1 MSTQIIALKDRTDLP
16 ESSRILAW
24 RLFAFEL
31 RHRGLGGSML
41 SDGRRTSHLEFDA
54 DFHHLRAGN
63 LEIGARPLRVVMH
76 EGEQLLAPA
85 RHAGPASGSDDRLVP
100 SVVRH
105 VARVALSDLAARH
118 CELEPLGHIRLLH
131 KPEPQL

>member
-1 MSTQIIALKDRTDLP
+1 MTALKPRTKSL
-16 ESSRILAW
+16 SRPQG
-24 RLFAFEL
+24 
-31 RHRGLGGSML
+31 HRGSRDTAFRGFVGCRGSGGIVLGGSKT
-41 SDGRRTSHLEFDA
+41 GRRTSHLEFDA
-54 DFHHLRAGN
+54 DFHYLHAGN

-100 SVVRH
+100 GVVRH

-118 CELEPLGHIRLLH
+118 CE
-131 KPEPQL
+131 